1 MRIVQTFWT
10 GGRFKT
16 SNEGGLTK
24 CQSGLESGEASA
36 LADGGQDPLEDGFFN
51 TCYAGRSGRA
61 ERGCPHAEY
70 RSACRFALD
79 TSARQSDEK
88 FFTLFLAFVLA

>member
-1 MRIVQTFWT
+1 MRIVQTFFNACHAGRSGGAERWT

-36 LADGGQDPLEDGFFN
+36 LADGGKDPLEYGFFN

-61 ERGCPHAEY
+61 ERGWPHAEY
-70 RSACRFALD
+70 RSACRFAF
-79 TSARQSDEK
+79 SAKNYE
-88 FFTLFLAFVLA
+88 

>member
-36 LADGGQDPLEDGFFN
+36 LADGGSVRRSDGVKGRGEASPLSSEQREYVFERWG
-51 TCYAGRSGRA
+51 AKRRSPGRG
-61 ERGCPHAEY
+61 
-70 RSACRFALD
+70 
-79 TSARQSDEK
+79 
-88 FFTLFLAFVLA
+88 

>member
-10 GGRFKT
+10 AGRFKT

-36 LADGGQDPLEDGFFN
+36 LADGGKDPLEYGF
-51 TCYAGRSGRA
+51 GW
-61 ERGCPHAEY
+61 PHAEY
-70 RSACRFALD
+70 NLSPG
-79 TSARQSDEK
+79 Q
-88 FFTLFLAFVLA
+88 